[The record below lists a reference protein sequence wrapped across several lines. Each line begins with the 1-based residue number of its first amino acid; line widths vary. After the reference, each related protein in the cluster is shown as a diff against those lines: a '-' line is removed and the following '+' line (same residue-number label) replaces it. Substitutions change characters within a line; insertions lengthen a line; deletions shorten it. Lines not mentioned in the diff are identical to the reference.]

1 MKRGRRFFV
10 LTVLL
15 GGIILGPAASTRPL
29 RLVTEP
35 LLAPV
40 TAAWIEPQPDASRRT
55 ANALTAVQALI
66 QGRADAA
73 AIARPLTPAERRLLP
88 GPVLSLPVGLD
99 GIALYVRRDAPLQSL
114 SLGALE
120 RLFFA
125 ANRCHPAA
133 PPAPLS
139 RRFGLAAATA
149 RHFQFN
155 AKVGCGRALAGA
167 VTLLSGDREVI
178 DAVAATPGAI
188 GFASASLA
196 AAAGV
201 RAVALARRPGG
212 RPVPPNRITLRQGRY
227 PLAHYLYLHFYA
239 DRQEAVELAR
249 HALSPPGQQVVEHRF
264 AALPDPLR
272 IKALRRLA
280 ALRPH

>member
-1 MKRGRRFFV
+1 MRHCGRCFV
-10 LTVLL
+10 LTILL
-15 GGIILGPAASTRPL
+15 GWIILEPAASARPL

-40 TAAWIEPQPDASRRT
+40 AAAWIEPRPDASRQT
-55 ANALTAVQALI
+55 ANALTAVQTLI
-66 QGRADAA
+66 QGRADAV

-88 GPVLSLPVGLD
+88 RPVLSLPVGLD

-114 SLGALE
+114 SLGVLE

-125 ANRCHPAA
+125 TNRCHPTA
-133 PPAPLS
+133 PPVSLA

-149 RHFQFN
+149 RHFQFS
-155 AKVGCGRALAGA
+155 AQVGCGRPLAGA
-167 VTLLSGDREVI
+167 VAQLPGDRDVI

-196 AAAGV
+196 PAKGV
-201 RAVALARRPGG
+201 RALALARRPDG
-212 RPVPPNRITLRQGRY
+212 RPVPPNRITLGQGRY
-227 PLAHYLYLHFYA
+227 PLTHYLYLHFYA

-249 HALSPPGQQVVEHRF
+249 HALSPPGQHVLARRF
-264 AALPDPLR
+264 TALPNPLR
-272 IKALRRLA
+272 IKALQRLTA
-280 ALRPH
+280 PGTH